1 MTEIV
6 EDVKPRRMRVDPSRP
21 LRDQVSSR
29 QIWLVLISVMLGML
43 LSAVDQTVVG
53 TAMPRIIADLHG
65 LSEYAWVTTS
75 YLLAS
80 TVMVPIYGKLS
91 DIYGRK
97 PFFLLGMGLFLLGSA
112 LSGTSQ
118 SMTQLIL
125 YRGIQGLGAGAMM
138 PIVQAI
144 IGDIFPPAERG
155 KWQGMMM
162 AVFGLASIVGPWAGG
177 TITDTWGWRYVFY
190 VNMPIGAIALIFVA
204 LALPGVYQRTDH
216 MVDYGGSALLVA
228 AAVPM
233 LLGFSWAGNQ
243 YTWTNWHV
251 LGAFAFSA
259 VAWVSFLVWE
269 SRAHE
274 PILSPRLFRNGIF
287 TISVATSFFVSL
299 GMFGAIMYIPLFVQ
313 AVIGDS
319 ASNSGVILTPMMLG
333 FIASSVVGG
342 QIMSRTG
349 KYKVLAIVSLVIA
362 VFGMFL
368 LGRMGA
374 DATNFLVVRDMVITG
389 LGMGTL
395 MSLFTI
401 VVQNAFPF
409 QEIGVVTA
417 SLQFF
422 RSIGSTVGIAILG
435 SLLTSR
441 FTHELPH
448 HIPAPVLRVL
458 PPGALSSVANPAVLL
473 SPAAYQQLTRVFG
486 RFGPAGL
493 ALAHALLQGVK
504 VSLAL
509 ATQEVFLV
517 GAALLAVA
525 LVVVFFL
532 KEIPLRRRSGRSA
545 FDLEGKPRHEG
556 LPLYGRVGL
565 ALALLLKAED
575 PPPAWRDADVR
586 RRMEM
591 LAALLLA
598 RYLAGS
604 EPEAEETPVPAA
616 QGVGAGE

>member
-1 MTEIV
+1 MTDAPVSARGRRAIV
-6 EDVKPRRMRVDPSRP
+6 DSSQP
-21 LRDQVSSR
+21 LRDQVSQR
-29 QIWLVLISVMLGML
+29 QLVLILVSVMLGML

-97 PFFLLGMGLFLLGSA
+97 PFYLLGMSVFLLGSA
-112 LSGTSQ
+112 LSGTSH
-118 SMTQLIL
+118 SMTQLVL
-125 YRGIQGLGAGAMM
+125 YRGIQGLGAGAML

-162 AVFGLASIVGPWAGG
+162 AVFGLASIIGPWAGG

-190 VNMPIGAIALIFVA
+190 VNMPLGALALIFCAV
-204 LALPGVYQRTDH
+204 ALPGIYQRTNH
-216 MVDYGGSALLVA
+216 LIDYMGSALLVL

-243 YTWTNWHV
+243 YTWTDWHV
-251 LGAFAFSA
+251 LGAFAFSLA
-259 VAWVSFLVWE
+259 AWITFVVWE
-269 SRAHE
+269 LHSPE
-274 PILSPRLFRNGIF
+274 PILSPKLFRNGIF
-287 TISVATSFFVSL
+287 TISVATSFFVAL

-319 ASNSGVILTPMMLG
+319 AANSGIVITPMMLG
-333 FIASSVVGG
+333 FMVSSIVGG

-349 KYKVLAIVSLVIA
+349 KYKLLSIISLAVA

-374 DATNFLVVRDMVITG
+374 DATNALVIRDMVITG
-389 LGMGTL
+389 LGMGTM

-409 QEIGVVTA
+409 QEMGVVTA

-422 RSIGSTVGIAILG
+422 RSIGGTVGIAILG

-441 FTHELPH
+441 FTHELPR
-448 HIPAPVLRVL
+448 HIPVAIQRAL
-458 PPGALSSVANPAVLL
+458 PAGALHNIANPAVLL
-473 SPAAYQQLTRVFG
+473 SPAAFSQLSRVFS
-486 RFGPAGL
+486 RFGPAGVVL
-493 ALAHALLQGVK
+493 ARALLHGVK

-509 ATQEVFLV
+509 ATQEVFIV
-517 GAALLAVA
+517 GSILLGVA
-525 LVVVFFL
+525 LVMSFFL
-532 KEIPLRRRSGRSA
+532 KEIPLRRQSGRSA
-545 FDLEGKPRHEG
+545 FDLEGHPRHEG
-556 LPLYGRVGL
+556 KALYGRLGVALGL
-565 ALALLLKAED
+565 LLQSPNLPAAWQDVAMQARLRLLAEALLE
-575 PPPAWRDADVR
+575 
-586 RRMEM
+586 
-591 LAALLLA
+591 
-598 RYLAGS
+598 RYLAEDGQD
-604 EPEAEETPVPAA
+604 EAATAL
-616 QGVGAGE
+616 GGIGGGE